1 MVNVFYAPSAPSLAV
16 PSVSLGGT
24 VTVTWPL
31 VSGATAYSLEQ
42 STNGGAWTV
51 QGGIGNGQATMQGL
65 ARGTYAYRLQACN
78 DAGCSSYS
86 PVVSTTVILRPDT
99 APQLVG
105 IGINNSGNYTV
116 SWSGVGWA
124 TTYRLQEALQGAGW
138 GTIHDEGATQRA
150 LYGRPEGTHQY
161 RVAACNEAGC
171 TDWSGTMQV
180 QVQMPP
186 PVPLGPTVWY
196 ERLAAFRTRY
206 SIVWGDAGIS
216 TGFEVTG
223 PVSCMTLSETNCV
236 IEVNKAPSAVPFQ
249 VRACNAAGCSAWTD
263 PVIAEPMP

>member
-1 MVNVFYAPSAPSLAV
+1 
-16 PSVSLGGT
+16 

-42 STNGGAWTV
+42 SANGGGWAL
-51 QGGIGNGQATMQGL
+51 QGGIGNGQATITALG
-65 ARGTYAYRLQACN
+65 RGSYAYRLQACN
-78 DAGCSSYS
+78 AAGRSGYS
-86 PVVSTTVILRPDT
+86 PVVSTTTILRPDN
-99 APQLVG
+99 APQLVS
-105 IGINNSGNYTV
+105 IGINNAGNYTV

-138 GTIHDEGATQRA
+138 ATIHDEGATQRA
-150 LYGRPEGTHQY
+150 LYGRPEG
-161 RVAACNEAGC
+161 A
-171 TDWSGTMQV
+171 MQV

-206 SIVWGDAGIS
+206 SIFWGDAGTS

-223 PVSCMTLSETNCV
+223 PVSCMTSSETNCV

-249 VRACNAAGCSAWTD
+249 VKACNAAGCSAWTD